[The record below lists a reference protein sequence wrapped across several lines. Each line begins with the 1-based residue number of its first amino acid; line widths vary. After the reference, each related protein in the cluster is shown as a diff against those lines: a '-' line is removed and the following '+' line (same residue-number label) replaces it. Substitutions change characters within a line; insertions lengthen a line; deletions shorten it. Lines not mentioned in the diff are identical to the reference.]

1 MNVGPPFFN
10 AVNGP
15 LGLLLLALTGIGP
28 LIAWRRASVS
38 NLQRQFTFPV
48 ALGVVV
54 FVTLFAFGMRSP
66 WALLSYL
73 LSGFVLGTI
82 LQEFYKGIGAR
93 RRMYGEG
100 LFPASMRLIGR
111 NRRRYGGYIVH
122 FGVVVLFC
130 AFAGLPFKKDSTH
143 EVKTGEVIK
152 VSDAYGHDWT
162 FTSQGV
168 SRFDQ
173 LNRRVLAVSF
183 NVTRDG
189 KSMGI
194 LSSEKRQH
202 VNSRGEP
209 TFEPSTEVGLLESP
223 SQDVYMVFTG
233 AVDED
238 TAMVHIT
245 FNPLVWWVWFGG
257 IMMAFGGIIVMWP
270 QAEKR
275 DRQSGYAA
283 VMPPSRK
290 PELVEAGAP

>member
-1 MNVGPPFFN
+1 M
-10 AVNGP
+10 A
-15 LGLLLLALTGIGP
+15 
-28 LIAWRRASVS
+28 
-38 NLQRQFTFPV
+38 
-48 ALGVVV
+48 
-54 FVTLFAFGMRSP
+54 
-66 WALLSYL
+66 
-73 LSGFVLGTI
+73 
-82 LQEFYKGIGAR
+82 
-93 RRMYGEG
+93 
-100 LFPASMRLIGR
+100 
-111 NRRRYGGYIVH
+111 
-122 FGVVVLFC
+122 
-130 AFAGLPFKKDSTH
+130 
-143 EVKTGEVIK
+143 EVKSGETIK
-152 VSDAYGHDWT
+152 ATDAYGHDWT

-189 KSMGI
+189 KPMGI

-223 SQDVYMVFTG
+223 AQDVYMVFTG
-233 AVDED
+233 ALDEE
-238 TAMVHIT
+238 TAVVSIT

-275 DRQSGYAA
+275 ERQSGYAA